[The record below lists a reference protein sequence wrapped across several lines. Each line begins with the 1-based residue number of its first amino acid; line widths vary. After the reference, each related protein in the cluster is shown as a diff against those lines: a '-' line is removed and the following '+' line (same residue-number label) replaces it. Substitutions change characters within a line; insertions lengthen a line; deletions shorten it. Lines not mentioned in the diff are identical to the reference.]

1 MSELKQQYPSSF
13 EKSKGVISEPS
24 NFYRGDSVTFN
35 TTHGELIVIASD
47 VNAIRYASECMMPSY
62 FKVDIARAQD
72 VVVFAHSKVVRQD
85 KPQGEWIS
93 VESYRDIPV
102 GTWQVATEARGSRD
116 AETHIATV
124 EKNVTIIGNCFAFD
138 LPRVYAYAPALPAP
152 PKQ

>member
-85 KPQGEWIS
+85 KPQSEWIS
-93 VESYRDIPV
+93 VDDDLPPLGENYHGAHYSGIHWNCGAFT
-102 GTWQVATEARGSRD
+102 GTWDDDFRRSSMKAKGY
-116 AETHIATV
+116 THWKSLST
-124 EKNVTIIGNCFAFD
+124 
-138 LPRVYAYAPALPAP
+138 P